1 MASMD
6 KINGLLSKATDI
18 EKKTFPK
25 KNVEQRL
32 RDYNYMNDPEFS
44 EFQQIVDEEFIKAN
58 KLNVE
63 DYVAKAISFLKKISR
78 KLNEEECYEFNERMK
93 KWYNKGGI

>member
-1 MASMD
+1 M
-6 KINGLLSKATDI
+6 SK
-18 EKKTFPK
+18 
-25 KNVEQRL
+25 
-32 RDYNYMNDPEFS
+32 DYLNNEEYS
-44 EFQQIVDEEFIKAN
+44 EFQNVLDEEFIKAN

-63 DYVAKAISFLKKISR
+63 DYVAKAIKFLRKTSK

>member
-1 MASMD
+1 MGLVD
-6 KINGLLSKATDI
+6 DINGLLGKATDI

-25 KNVEQRL
+25 KSAEQRL
-32 RDYNYMNDPEFS
+32 RDYDYMNDPEFS
-44 EFQQIVDEEFIKAN
+44 EFQAIVDDEIIKAN

-63 DYVAKAISFLKKISR
+63 DYVAKAIKLLKKISR